1 MKLFSFSNYSLDLTR
16 RRPAKE
22 TKRAGL
28 TETALASL
36 NEALLSYVSSLT
48 EEEIQ
53 RRISPLVV
61 TSLESDADVA
71 AVQNRIARYGIAV
84 VENFLG
90 TAGVQQGQ
98 AIAAKVKSLLMKHVT
113 EDTVETDAYVIQKN
127 NIVLKSYT
135 DLAAHSAPVLNVRR
149 EPDLGMVDVFNV
161 DHFRGHASDAV
172 RTPFQNPLL
181 ITLLSDSKTR
191 TVPRNLNLYINSGI
205 TKTRGFHVDTY
216 EKSLKGF
223 VYLTDVRRLD
233 DGPYCYVLGS
243 HIDGPWRVA
252 NQAIGSVCMDAS
264 QSKFANT
271 TESPLVAPMN
281 IVPLLAP
288 SGTLILSDQCGIHR
302 GMPQSPDGERH
313 ALVMRY
319 A

>member
-1 MKLFSFSNYSLDLTR
+1 MNLFSFGNYSLDLTR
-16 RRPAKE
+16 KRPEHE
-22 TKRAGL
+22 TRSSKL
-28 TETALASL
+28 NENALASL
-36 NEALLSYVSSLT
+36 NEAILSYASSLS

-53 RRISPLVV
+53 RRVSPLVV
-61 TSLESDADVA
+61 RSLQSDADVA
-71 AVQNRIARYGIAV
+71 AIQNRIATYGIAI

-90 TAGVQQGQ
+90 PNGVEQGQ
-98 AIAAKVKSLLMKHVT
+98 AIASAVKSLLVKHAA

-127 NIVLKSYT
+127 KIVLKSYK

-161 DHFRGHASDAV
+161 DYFREHASKAV
-172 RTPFQNPLL
+172 RSPFENPLL
-181 ITLLSDSKTR
+181 IKLLSDSETK

-223 VYLTDVRRLD
+223 VYLTDVRRLE
-233 DGPYCYVLGS
+233 DGPYCCVLRS
-243 HIDGPWRVA
+243 HVNGPWRVA
-252 NQAIGSVCMDAS
+252 NQAIGGVCMDAS
-264 QSKFANT
+264 QSAFANT
-271 TESPLVAPMN
+271 TESPFVAPMN
-281 IVPLLAP
+281 IVPVMAP

-302 GMPQSPDGERH
+302 GMPQSPNGERH
-313 ALVMRY
+313 ALVMMY